1 MSLTDPSPVDQAE
14 APPPGIGSVVT
25 AILLLAVGGFGCGY
39 GWGGIGLLDGVRDPS
54 VLVQASVAVGM
65 IAWFLGNFVWLGRI
79 IRRRDMGLGIGAAAF
94 LMAGATGLW
103 AIERTAPGNAV
114 LLTLAAVSA
123 GLGALC
129 AVGGI
134 VGARARERAQR
145 VGDHIVRHGFET
157 TAVVS
162 NRGYE
167 SLEGTTITVVTF
179 TFRDHH
185 GTQRW
190 VQKPLRQGPRSA
202 VQEGQETRLWFDPER
217 PHDPAR
223 IVVDLARDRST
234 TS

>member
-54 VLVQASVAVGM
+54 MEVQASVAVGM
-65 IAWFLGNFVWLGRI
+65 IAWVLGNCFWLGRI
-79 IRRRDMGLGIGAAAF
+79 IKRRDMGLGIGAAAF
-94 LMAGATGLW
+94 LMAAAGGLW
-103 AIERTAPGNAV
+103 AIERTAPGNTV
-114 LLTLAAVSA
+114 LLTLAAGSA
-123 GLGALC
+123 SLGALC

-134 VGARARERAQR
+134 FAARARERARR
-145 VGDHIVRHGFET
+145 VEDHIVRHGWET
-157 TAVVS
+157 TAVIS

-167 SLEGTTITVVTF
+167 SLEGMTLTVVTF

-190 VQKPLRQGPRSA
+190 VQKSMRQSPRYA

-217 PHDPAR
+217 PHDASR

-234 TS
+234 AS